1 MSFQGVYGSM
11 YVKKKTKPQ
20 MITHGVSCSL
30 HLTALDSVPW
40 RSFSATAVFS
50 LVT

>member
-11 YVKKKTKPQ
+11 YVPQ
-20 MITHGVSCSL
+20 TITHGVSSSL

-40 RSFSATAVFS
+40 RSFSATAFFS
-50 LVT
+50 LLT